1 MRNQRSLATVR
12 VDDGLVDVDA
22 ARFLRSGTERT
33 TVPRGTPPE
42 DALHQVLQSST
53 LLRTGR
59 HLRMRVLIET
69 PRTIFATDPTRS
81 ARPAARAVVPDD
93 LLAGLER
100 AIVRRR
106 TRGPASLELGPLAR
120 AERAWPDVV
129 RLDPSGV
136 GAIVD
141 RSDAA
146 VTVLLIGAS
155 GLLWGRSAPARE
167 PALAVRL
174 LLDRA
179 RGQLA
184 VGSEVRWWR
193 LHDVASDEASDVR
206 RARSEFSAA
215 ASFELDGTSLRAGAT
230 A

>member
-1 MRNQRSLATVR
+1 MNQRSLATVR
-12 VDDGLVDVDA
+12 VDDGVAEVHA
-22 ARFLRSGTERT
+22 ARFLRSVTQRT
-33 TVPRGTPPE
+33 SVPRGTPPE
-42 DALHQVLQSST
+42 TALRQVLESSA

-59 HLRMRVLIET
+59 NVRMRVLVET
-69 PRTIFATDPTRS
+69 PRTIFTIDPTRS
-81 ARPAARAVVPDD
+81 ARPTARAVVPDD

-106 TRGPASLELGPLAR
+106 TRGPASLELGPLVR
-120 AERAWPDVV
+120 AERAGPDVA
-129 RLDPSGV
+129 RLDPNGV
-136 GAIVD
+136 GVIVD

-146 VTVLLIGAS
+146 VTVLLIAAS

-167 PALAVRL
+167 PALAARL

-193 LHDVASDEASDVR
+193 LHDVASDDASDDR
-206 RARSEFSAA
+206 RIRSEFSAA
-215 ASFELDGTSLRAGAT
+215 ASSELEGTPLRVEVMT
-230 A
+230 